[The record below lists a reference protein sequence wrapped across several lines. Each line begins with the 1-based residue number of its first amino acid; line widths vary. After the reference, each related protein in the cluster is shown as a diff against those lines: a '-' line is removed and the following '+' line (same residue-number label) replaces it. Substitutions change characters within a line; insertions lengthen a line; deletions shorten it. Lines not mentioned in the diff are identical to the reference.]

1 MIMRY
6 KVNFKKERLK
16 KNLTQTQLGQMI
28 GVSEKSI
35 SKWETGTGVPSY
47 KNMECL
53 CDIFGLSIDKVD
65 TMPPKPPKLRVLQR
79 RLNIFTV
86 ALGTIVNIFL
96 IIIYIAFLL
105 RTNEFISD
113 WKFERNVYYFFN
125 QEMYYISAI
134 VVSVLTITALVFNV
148 TKKKPD
154 KKLKTLTLIFL
165 ILNFALTILK
175 PNYYRDTYRF
185 VMFINLA
192 LISLYIC
199 NLVLINKKEKVKV
212 CYRHTNSGK
221 R

>member
-1 MIMRY
+1 MRY
-6 KVNFKKERLK
+6 KVDFKKERLK

-53 CDIFGLSIDKVD
+53 CDIFGLSIGKVD
-65 TMPPKPPKLRVLQR
+65 TMPSKLRVLQR
-79 RLNIFTV
+79 RLNVFTS

-96 IIIYIAFLL
+96 LITYIALII
-105 RTNEFISD
+105 RTNGVMTD
-113 WKFERNVYYFFN
+113 WKFELDHTYLLK

-134 VVSVLTITALVFNV
+134 VVSVLTITTLVFNV

-154 KKLKTLTLIFL
+154 KKLKTLTLVFL

>member
-6 KVNFKKERLK
+6 KVDFKKERLK

-65 TMPPKPPKLRVLQR
+65 TMPPKLRVLQR

-96 IIIYIAFLL
+96 LITYIALII
-105 RTNEFISD
+105 RTNGVMTD
-113 WKFERNVYYFFN
+113 WKFERDVYYFLK

-134 VVSVLTITALVFNV
+134 VVSVLTITTLVFNV